1 MRAKEFIT
9 EERELPPEQADPMRQ
24 TFVLPGLPSS
34 DPYQTYRFGVA
45 MARARSD
52 AVKDDLN
59 PYILPWDEEEVFGEF
74 AVVAGINGTV
84 DPIIDKALTMAG
96 IGGGKTPIGTLTSKE
111 PPSVDKTSPV
121 KGFKGYP
128 R

>member
-1 MRAKEFIT
+1 MRAREFIT
-9 EERELPPEQADPMRQ
+9 EERVLPPEQADPMRQ
-24 TFVLPGLPSS
+24 TFILPGLTSS
-34 DPYQTYRFGVA
+34 DPYLTYRFGVA

-52 AVKDDLN
+52 AVKDNLN
-59 PYILPWDEEEVFGEF
+59 PFILPWSEEEVFGEY

-84 DPIIDKALTMAG
+84 DPIIDKALKMAG
-96 IGGGKTPIGTLTSKE
+96 IGGGKKPIGTATSEE
-111 PPSVDKTSPV
+111 PPSVDTVSPV

>member
-1 MRAKEFIT
+1 MRAREFIT
-9 EERELPPEQADPMRQ
+9 EERVLPPEQADPMRQ
-24 TFVLPGLPSS
+24 TFILPGLTSS
-34 DPYQTYRFGVA
+34 DPYETYRFGVA

-52 AVKDDLN
+52 AVKDNLN
-59 PYILPWDEEEVFGEF
+59 PFILPWNEEEVFGEF

-84 DPIIDKALTMAG
+84 DPIIDKALAMAG
-96 IGGGKTPIGTLTSKE
+96 IGGGKKPIGSLTSEE

-121 KGFKGYP
+121 QAFKGYP